1 VERICEPMNKNRIRG
16 GAARGER
23 ACIREAAVNKG
34 LQRKSGG
41 CAEKVGVLTWGDLAL
56 CPKGRR
62 GHDVER
68 EVSRGRSRPRRETV
82 PKDRTMGRASRPGVS
97 M

>member
-1 VERICEPMNKNRIRG
+1 MERICEPMNKKRIRG
-16 GAARGER
+16 GAAWGER
-23 ACIREAAVNKG
+23 AGDREAAVNNG
-34 LQRKSGG
+34 LQRRSGG
-41 CAEKVGVLTWGDLAL
+41 CAEKVSVLTWGDLAS

-62 GHDVER
+62 VHDAER